1 MEYMDI
7 ETVKELDHVFGDI
20 EELQKFRCLMMQYE
34 CAMLEVKTKLDVLNT
49 ELSVQNSRN
58 PIESI
63 KCRIKE
69 PDSIMK
75 KMKRQEIPF
84 SVDNIEKNLND
95 IAGVRVICS
104 FPDDIYTLADYLEK
118 QDDIKLIKKKDYIS
132 HPKPNGYRSLHLIL
146 EVPIFLTNEKK
157 MMRVE
162 VQFRTIAMDFWA
174 SLEHKLQYKKNIPES
189 QAKFLKDEL
198 YDCAQQSAA
207 LDKRMQNIR
216 NVIAESETKEEEK
229 QDFLPIFLR
238 ENKG

>member
-104 FPDDIYTLADYLEK
+104 FPDDIY
-118 QDDIKLIKKKDYIS
+118 IS
-132 HPKPNGYRSLHLIL
+132 GLSGKAG
-146 EVPIFLTNEKK
+146 
-157 MMRVE
+157 
-162 VQFRTIAMDFWA
+162 
-174 SLEHKLQYKKNIPES
+174 
-189 QAKFLKDEL
+189 
-198 YDCAQQSAA
+198 
-207 LDKRMQNIR
+207 
-216 NVIAESETKEEEK
+216 
-229 QDFLPIFLR
+229 
-238 ENKG
+238 

>member
-174 SLEHKLQYKKNIPES
+174 SLEHQMHYKQFGNEEMPEIVN
-189 QAKFLKDEL
+189 EL
-198 YDCAQQSAA
+198 TVCA
-207 LDKRMQNIR
+207 DTIYNTDVHMQEIR
-216 NVIAESETKEEEK
+216 EEIHRLEHPEC
-229 QDFLPIFLR
+229 LPV
-238 ENKG
+238 E

>member
-132 HPKPNGYRSLHLIL
+132 HPKPNGYRSFHMIL
-146 EVPIFLTNEKK
+146 DVPVHMSTGVQIAP
-157 MMRVE
+157 VE
-162 VQFRTIAMDFWA
+162 IQIRTIAMDFWA
-174 SLEHKLQYKKNIPES
+174 SLEHQLHYKSTGDPKVAATLTGELKECAETIAATD
-189 QAKFLKDEL
+189 AK
-198 YDCAQQSAA
+198 
-207 LDKRMQNIR
+207 MQDMFKKIN
-216 NVIAESETKEEEK
+216 S
-229 QDFLPIFLR
+229 L
-238 ENKG
+238 

>member
-34 CAMLEVKTKLDVLNT
+34 CAMLEEKTKLDVLNT

-118 QDDIKLIKKKDYIS
+118 QDDIKLIKKKEMCIRDRC
-132 HPKPNGYRSLHLIL
+132 NGEHRLRPLHGRNYKWIRHSGIIPRCCIL
-146 EVPIFLTNEKK
+146 L
-157 MMRVE
+157 
-162 VQFRTIAMDFWA
+162 
-174 SLEHKLQYKKNIPES
+174 H
-189 QAKFLKDEL
+189 
-198 YDCAQQSAA
+198 SAPTGCKQGRG
-207 LDKRMQNIR
+207 KR
-216 NVIAESETKEEEK
+216 
-229 QDFLPIFLR
+229 
-238 ENKG
+238 